1 MECRVVHHLELRDLD
16 GRAFD
21 THLVI
26 GQVVGVH
33 LDERALRGSGIDTA
47 GLRVVARCGGP
58 ADYTVVER
66 IFQMYR
72 PRA

>member
-1 MECRVVHHLELRDLD
+1 MD
-16 GRAFD
+16 GREFD

-33 LDERALRGSGIDTA
+33 VDARAVRGSGIDTA
-47 GLRVVARCGGP
+47 GLRPVARCGGP